1 MNSISYQAP
10 SNIAL
15 VKYWGKQGN
24 QLPLNP
30 SISFTLSACRTET
43 KMALSEKIESG
54 MDVELYFEGKRNE
67 VFERKIIAFFQ
78 KLEGDFPFLREHK
91 MVIHSSNTFPHS
103 SGIASSASSMAALA
117 MCLCGIE
124 GGEVD
129 LKKASYIARLGSG
142 SACRSVYP
150 QIAVWGKNNTI
161 SNSSDEY
168 AIPYAEEMDEV
179 FHSFCD
185 TILIASSGEKSVSSR
200 AGHALMDTNRFAK
213 QRFAQANENL
223 IDLIGA
229 MREGDIE
236 RFGEIVEEEAL
247 TLHALMMTSSPSFI
261 LMKPATLL
269 MIDEIRK
276 FREDTKHPVYFT
288 LDAGPNIH
296 LLYPASILSAISPW
310 IDEKLKP
317 LCENGIMIKDQVG
330 HGPSTI

>member
-15 VKYWGKQGN
+15 VKYWGKHGN

-30 SISFTLSACRTET
+30 SISFTLDACRTET
-43 KMALSEKIESG
+43 SMVLKEKIESG
-54 MDVELYFEGKRNE
+54 MDVELFFEGNRNQ
-67 VFERKIIAFFQ
+67 VFERKIISFFQ

-117 MCLCGIE
+117 MCLCGLE

-142 SACRSVYP
+142 SACRSVFP
-150 QIAVWGKNNTI
+150 QIAVWGQNNTI

-168 AIPYAEEMDEV
+168 AIPFAEDMDDV
-179 FHSFCD
+179 FLSFCD
-185 TILIASSGEKSVSSR
+185 TILIASAGEKSVSSR

-213 QRFAQANENL
+213 QRFAQANSNMVE
-223 IDLIGA
+223 IIGA
-229 MREGDIE
+229 MREGDLE
-236 RFGEIVEEEAL
+236 KFGEIVEEEAL
-247 TLHALMMTSSPSFI
+247 TLHALMMTSNPSFI

-269 MIDEIRK
+269 MIEEIRK
-276 FREDTKHPVYFT
+276 YREESKLPVYFT

-296 LLYPASILSAISPW
+296 LLYPANIKDSIEEW
-310 IDEKLKP
+310 INAKLKP

-330 HGPSTI
+330 NGPSII

>member
-15 VKYWGKQGN
+15 VKYWGKHGN

-30 SISFTLSACRTET
+30 SISFTLDACRTET
-43 KMALSEKIESG
+43 SMVLKEKIESG
-54 MDVELYFEGKRNE
+54 MDVELFFEGNRNQ
-67 VFERKIIAFFQ
+67 VFERKIISFFQ

-117 MCLCGIE
+117 MCLCGLE

-142 SACRSVYP
+142 SACRSVFP
-150 QIAVWGKNNTI
+150 QIAVWGQNNTI

-168 AIPYAEEMDEV
+168 AIPFAEDMDDV
-179 FHSFCD
+179 FLSFCD
-185 TILIASSGEKSVSSR
+185 TILIASAGEKSVSSR

-213 QRFAQANENL
+213 QRFAQANSNMVE
-223 IDLIGA
+223 IIGA
-229 MREGDIE
+229 MREGDLE
-236 RFGEIVEEEAL
+236 KFGEIVEEEAL
-247 TLHALMMTSSPSFI
+247 TLHALMMTSNPSFI

-269 MIDEIRK
+269 MIEEIRK
-276 FREDTKHPVYFT
+276 YREESKLPVYFT

-296 LLYPASILSAISPW
+296 LLYPANIKDSIEEW
-310 IDEKLKP
+310 INAKLKP
-317 LCENGIMIKDQVG
+317 LCENGIMIKDQV
-330 HGPSTI
+330 